1 MHARA
6 TPFLALALLTAGF
19 YWKLTATRGEF
30 IWFDHPDMCALEIP
44 RLQFQAR
51 EFHRG
56 RFPLWDPHIW
66 MGQPLIGQT
75 QPGPIYPLNLAMLM
89 MPLDTDGS
97 IKTQTLNVYF
107 VILHFIAA
115 LGAYLLCRGLKR
127 SRTASILGAAAFSFA
142 GFTGS
147 VPWIDV
153 LNGAIWIPYI
163 AHFVT
168 QSIRSSSFRPAA
180 LAGLFMGLSWLSGH
194 HEIPLMTTLGVTIA
208 WFVSRRWKQAFVS
221 MTIMAMI
228 ASAQML
234 STIEFG
240 RLARRWGPANG
251 PVGWN
256 DPVAYLSSSI
266 YSLTP
271 RSLAGLVL
279 PGQGTNA
286 DSSAFLGIV
295 TIALAALAIATAWR
309 LRPVKWLAFVAL
321 GSGIFALGAFTPVH
335 GWLYAIVPMLSKAR
349 VPSRAIVILDFALV
363 ILAAFGADQFLRGY
377 GRQAARRIAM
387 IAAALGALILIAA
400 IIFKVDTTNETVLSA
415 LVAYGFFA
423 LQRNRDKLAKPVTA
437 ALLLLMMITEW
448 HATFTKP
455 WQSRYEENAQPYARG
470 LRTHRD
476 IVDYLNRQPGPT
488 RVRVNDHDVPAN
500 FGDLH
505 GIDMHEG
512 YTAAATANLLLYGR
526 HTQNAQRIF
535 AITHYIAKAPDLPE
549 TLAPVCDGREDNV
562 KVFSVTNPLPRARA
576 VHRVESVPS
585 PAHLE
590 VHIDNPQFDPAEIAL
605 TVNDPIA
612 LESCAGDQVT
622 VEAYAP
628 NRVRVKADMKC
639 RGLVVLADTHFPGWQ
654 ATIDGKSAA
663 IHEAYGALRAVV
675 VEAGLHEID
684 YRFKPTSVYLGAG
697 LAAIG
702 LLLSLTIAVR
712 PPDHRA

>member
-1 MHARA
+1 MSARA

-30 IWFDHPDMCALEIP
+30 VWFDHPDMCALEIP

-75 QPGPIYPLNLAMLM
+75 QPGPIYPLNVAMLM
-89 MPLDTDGS
+89 MPLDADGS
-97 IKTQTLNVYF
+97 IKTSTLNGYF
-107 VILHFIAA
+107 VVLHFIAA
-115 LGAYLLCRGLKR
+115 LGGYLLCRGLKR
-127 SRTASILGAAAFSFA
+127 SRTASLLGAAAFSFA

-147 VPWIDV
+147 VPWLDV

-163 AHFVT
+163 AHFT
-168 QSIRSSSFRPAA
+168 MQAMRLGCYRHAA
-180 LAGLFMGLSWLSGH
+180 LAGLVMGLSWLSGH
-194 HEIPLMTTLGVTIA
+194 HEIPLMTTLAVAVA
-208 WFVSRRWKQAFVS
+208 WVVSRRFLLAAVS
-221 MTIMAMI
+221 VTIMALV
-228 ASAQML
+228 ASAQMIP
-234 STIEFG
+234 TIEFG
-240 RLARRWGPANG
+240 RLAKRWGPANG

-295 TIALAALAIATAWR
+295 TMALAALAVASAWR
-309 LRPVKWLAFVAL
+309 LRPVKWLTVIAL
-321 GSGIFALGAFTPVH
+321 GSSIFALGAFTPVH
-335 GWLYAIVPMLSKAR
+335 GWLYATVPMLSKAR
-349 VPSRAIVILDFALV
+349 VPSRAIVIVDFALV
-363 ILAAFGADQFLRGY
+363 ILAAYGADQFLRRHGAV
-377 GRQAARRIAM
+377 AARRIAS
-387 IAAALGALILIAA
+387 IAAAVGALILVAT
-400 IIFKVDTTNETVLSA
+400 IIFKVDTSNETVLAA
-415 LVAYGFFA
+415 LVALGFFA
-423 LQRNRDKLAKPVTA
+423 LQRNHEKLAKPVTA

-455 WQSRYEENAQPYARG
+455 WQSRYEENSQRYVRD

-476 IVDYLNRQPGPT
+476 IVEYLNQQPGPT

-512 YTAAATANLLLYGR
+512 YTAGTTANLLHYGR

-549 TLAPVCDGREDNV
+549 GLEPVFNGRDDNV
-562 KVFSVTNPLPRARA
+562 KVFRVANPLPRARA
-576 VHRVESVPS
+576 VHRVESLPG
-585 PAHLE
+585 PAHLG
-590 VHIDNPQFDPAEIAL
+590 VYVDNPQFDPGEVAL
-605 TVNDPIA
+605 TINDRLH
-612 LESCAGDQVT
+612 LEPCAGDDVK
-622 VEAYAP
+622 VLAHAP
-628 NRVRVKADMKC
+628 NRVRIKAGMKC
-639 RGLVVLADTHFPGWQ
+639 RGLVVLADTHFPGWE
-654 ATIDGKSAA
+654 ATIDGKPAE

-675 VEAGLHEID
+675 VEAGTHEID
-684 YRFKPTSVYLGAG
+684 YRYKPTSVYLGAG
-697 LAAIG
+697 LSAMGVLIA
-702 LLLSLTIAVR
+702 LTIAVR
-712 PPDHRA
+712 PPGRRV

>member
-89 MPLDTDGS
+89 IPLDADGS
-97 IKTQTLNVYF
+97 IKTQTLNAYF

-147 VPWIDV
+147 VPWVDV

-168 QSIRSSSFRPAA
+168 QSIRLSSFRHAA

-208 WFVSRRWKQAFVS
+208 WLASRRWKQGFVS
-221 MTIMAMI
+221 VTIMAMI
-228 ASAQML
+228 ASAQMI

-240 RLARRWGPANG
+240 RLAKRWGPANG

-295 TIALAALAIATAWR
+295 TIALAALAIATVWR
-309 LRPVKWLAFVAL
+309 LRPVKWLTFVAL

-363 ILAAFGADQFLRGY
+363 ILAAYGADQFLRGY
-377 GRQAARRIAM
+377 GRQAARRIAT

-400 IIFKVDTTNETVLSA
+400 IIFKVDTTNETVLAA
-415 LVAYGFFA
+415 LVAFGFFA
-423 LQRNRDKLAKPVTA
+423 LQRNCEKLTKPVTA

-470 LRTHRD
+470 LRTHGD

-488 RVRVNDHDVPAN
+488 RVRVNDRDVPAN

-512 YTAAATANLLLYGR
+512 YSAAATANLLHYGR

-549 TLAPVCDGREDNV
+549 TLGPVFSGRDDNV
-562 KVFSVTNPLPRARA
+562 KVFRVTNPLPRARA

-585 PAHLE
+585 PR
-590 VHIDNPQFDPAEIAL
+590 I
-605 TVNDPIA
+605 
-612 LESCAGDQVT
+612 
-622 VEAYAP
+622 
-628 NRVRVKADMKC
+628 
-639 RGLVVLADTHFPGWQ
+639 LACMS
-654 ATIDGKSAA
+654 TIRNS
-663 IHEAYGALRAVV
+663 I
-675 VEAGLHEID
+675 
-684 YRFKPTSVYLGAG
+684 
-697 LAAIG
+697 
-702 LLLSLTIAVR
+702 R
-712 PPDHRA
+712 PR